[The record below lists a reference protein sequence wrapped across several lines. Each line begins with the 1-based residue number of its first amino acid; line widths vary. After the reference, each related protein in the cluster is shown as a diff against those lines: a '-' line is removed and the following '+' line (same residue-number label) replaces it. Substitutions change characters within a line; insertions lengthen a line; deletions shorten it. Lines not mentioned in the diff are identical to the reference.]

1 MQTRPNEIKINLI
14 PIAKTSG
21 GIKNY
26 GGDNVGLSY
35 GMQDVMFKHSI
46 TQSKGG

>member
-14 PIAKTSG
+14 PIAKTS
-21 GIKNY
+21 IM